1 MPKLCITG
9 RLALWSAL
17 HRWPVV
23 GVWVA
28 VFVVGLV
35 LVAGI
40 TEVLNNDQRQTN
52 SPESQRAED
61 LLKERGVREEQPLD
75 ELVIVTSTTLT
86 VDDAAFREQVGE
98 VLSALR
104 ALGDEVVASATSFYE
119 TDAPSLVSADRRTT
133 LLPVTLA
140 GSVADTDEAGEPFVE
155 AIRELEEEIE
165 AFSVGTAGFASL
177 NVVFTELAEEDLQ
190 TEFRALPVAL
200 LVLVLVFA
208 AVVASFVPMIIA
220 FVAIIA
226 ATGIAAMIGQIW
238 PLSFFITNFI
248 LSIGLAVGIDYSL
261 LIVAR
266 FREERARGRERTEA
280 IAVAGDTAA
289 RAVLFSGITVVIA
302 LFGMFIVPQA
312 IFRSLATGAILVAS
326 LAVVASLTLQPA
338 LLALLGDRVNSLS
351 VRPSLVAA
359 GVVLIG
365 VPAFVLLSLAGA
377 GGLDAMALTALLVL
391 AVAIAASVTD
401 SRVGLGERD
410 WIGAGRFRHG
420 AVDPETGFWAGAAQL
435 VMRYHVVSAIGATT
449 LLVALSVSY
458 FNINT
463 GFAGASTL
471 PEDTEP
477 RAAFD
482 LLNAEFSAGEA
493 TPAEIV
499 IDAPS
504 VAAAPVQEAIQR
516 LLGELEAA
524 PIFGKPSV
532 IALDSPSTALIEV
545 PLRAESATPEERDAI
560 IELRDEIIPRAF
572 GGVDAEVL
580 VGGVPGGNTDF
591 FGMVDTYL
599 PIVFAFV
606 LSFSFLLLLLVFR
619 SIVVPLK
626 AIVMNLLSVGAAYGL
641 LVLVFQEGVA
651 ADFFGF
657 QTVDTVEAWIPLF
670 LFAVLFGLSMDYHVF
685 LLSRIR
691 ERYDVTHDNRGSV
704 AFGLRSTANIITGA
718 AAIMIVVFGGFA
730 AGQLVPFQQLGFGL
744 SVAILLDATVVRTVL
759 VPATMAMLGDWNWHL
774 PSWLS
779 WLPDLRV
786 EGASY
791 DDLGRAPEPATG
803 GSVPPR

>member
-1 MPKLCITG
+1 
-9 RLALWSAL
+9 
-17 HRWPVV
+17 V
-23 GVWVA
+23 GVWV
-28 VFVVGLV
+28 VLLVVGMGLSS
-35 LVAGI
+35 GI
-40 TEVLNNDQRQTN
+40 ADVLNNDQRQTN
-52 SPESQRAED
+52 NPESQRAED
-61 LLKERGVREEQPLD
+61 LLESRGVREEQPLD
-75 ELVIVTSTTLT
+75 ELVIVRSETLT
-86 VDDAAFREQVGE
+86 VDDEAFREEVGE
-98 VLSALR
+98 VLASLR
-104 ALGDEVVASATSFYE
+104 SLGDEVVVSATSFFE

-140 GSVADTDEAGEPFVE
+140 GSVADTDEAGEPFIE
-155 AIRELEEEIE
+155 RIRELEAESD
-165 AFSVGTAGFASL
+165 AFAVGTFGFASL

-190 TEFRALPVAL
+190 AEVRALPVAL

-208 AVVASFVPMIIA
+208 AVVASFVPMIVA
-220 FVAIIA
+220 FISIIV
-226 ATGIAAMIGQIW
+226 ATGLAALIGQIW

-261 LIVAR
+261 FVVER
-266 FREERARGRERTEA
+266 FREERARGRERIDA
-280 IAVAGDTAA
+280 ISVAGDTAT

-326 LAVVASLTLQPA
+326 LAVAAALTLQPA

-351 VRPSLVAA
+351 VRPTLVAA
-359 GVVLIG
+359 AVVVVGI
-365 VPAFVLLSLAGA
+365 PAFVLMSLGGA

-391 AVAIAASVTD
+391 AVAIVASVAD
-401 SRVGLGERD
+401 SRMDLGARD
-410 WIGAGRFRHG
+410 WAGAPLFRHG
-420 AVDPETGFWAGAAQL
+420 AVDPETGFWARGAQL
-435 VMRYHVVSAIGATT
+435 VMRYRMVSALSATA
-449 LLVALSVSY
+449 LLVALSISY

-477 RAAFD
+477 RAAFE
-482 LLNAEFSAGEA
+482 LLDAEFSAGEA

-499 IDAPS
+499 IDSPN

-516 LLGELEAA
+516 LIGELEAA
-524 PIFGKPSV
+524 PIFGTPTV
-532 IALDSPSTALIEV
+532 IALDSPSTALIQV

-560 IELRDEIIPRAF
+560 LELRDEIIPRTF

-591 FGMVDTYL
+591 FGMVDTFL
-599 PIVFAFV
+599 PLVFAFV

-619 SIVVPLK
+619 SIVVPVK
-626 AIVMNLLSVGAAYGL
+626 AIIMNLLSVGAAYGL
-641 LVLVFQEGVA
+641 LVLVFQKGVA

-657 QTVDTVEAWIPLF
+657 QTVETVEAWIPLF
-670 LFAVLFGLSMDYHVF
+670 LFTILFGLSMDYHVF

-704 AFGLRSTANIITGA
+704 VFGLRSTANIITGA

-730 AGQLVPFQQLGFGL
+730 AGQLVPFQQMGFGL
-744 SVAILLDATVVRTVL
+744 SVAILLDATIVRIVL
-759 VPATMAMLGDWNWHL
+759 VPATMAMLGDWNWYL

-786 EGASY
+786 EGESF
-791 DDLGRAPEPATG
+791 DDLGRTPESAVG
-803 GSVPPR
+803 GSLPPR